1 MTQDGDDPFDIA
13 AAHWARLQSGTA
25 TSAERAAIATWC
37 DAAPAHRAAMD
48 AVERGW
54 DVAGA
59 AEPDDAIAA
68 MLAQMQA
75 RQAEAAAPSTPRPPG
90 APPCWPRR

>member
-25 TSAERAAIATWC
+25 TSAERAAIAAWC

-75 RQAEAAAPSTPRPPG
+75 RQTEASAPRPAAARG
-90 APPCWPRR
+90 ARPCWQPR